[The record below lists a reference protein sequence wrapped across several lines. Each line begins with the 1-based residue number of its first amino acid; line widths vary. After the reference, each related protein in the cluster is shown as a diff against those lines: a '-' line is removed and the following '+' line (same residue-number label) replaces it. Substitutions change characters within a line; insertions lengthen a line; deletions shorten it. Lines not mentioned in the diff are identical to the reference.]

1 MTRPTIAKIEG
12 PKSSI
17 RRRIRE
23 GESGGPLSGD
33 KEGGVGGRVSADGD
47 DSSPLSAEADSFR
60 MSHGGGGRSSAIRAP
75 SKSAKSISDQGLPL
89 LMSGM
94 FAGGRLRRH
103 NMPGILGRP
112 SRFRVLWRCA
122 YCWRCA
128 LTSWPFSAL
137 RSAPAALARSR
148 YRLAT
153 TRKRS
158 RSRSLQRTRLT
169 RSSKY
174 AAVLRLDSTDMVDA
188 PPTGGSPTGLSATR
202 RLSRPLPVMAR
213 NLLLNGADFNPP
225 TAVSWFCE

>member
-33 KEGGVGGRVSADGD
+33 KEGGAGGRVSADGD

-94 FAGGRLRRH
+94 FAGGRLRRR
-103 NMPGILGRP
+103 NMAGILGRP
-112 SRFRVLWRCA
+112 FRFRVLWRRA

-158 RSRSLQRTRLT
+158 RSRSLQRTRLA

-174 AAVLRLDSTDMVDA
+174 AAGFDRHGGCSSYRREPNRSLSHPAPVQAAAGDGEKLAPERRRFQSTNGCELVL
-188 PPTGGSPTGLSATR
+188 
-202 RLSRPLPVMAR
+202 
-213 NLLLNGADFNPP
+213 
-225 TAVSWFCE
+225 